1 MQTDLINELNEQQ
14 QEAVINYQ
22 GPMLILA
29 GAGSGKTKTLTHKI
43 AYLLLNNHAQPH
55 EIMAVTFTNK
65 AAKEMKTRLDVVIG
79 REIIMPYLG
88 TFHSICV
95 RLLRK
100 YGSQI
105 SIPSNFVIY
114 DETDKKNLIKRILK
128 DHHLDEKKYPPSQIS
143 SIISSAKNDL
153 MDPEEY
159 VQSAD
164 GPLAKIVYQVYEDY
178 QKELK
183 RSVAQDFDDLIMN
196 VVRLLRLSPPTKDEL
211 HARIKY
217 IFIDEYQD
225 TNQAQYQLVKLLV
238 NNEQNITVVGDDWQS
253 IYSWRGADFRNI
265 LKFEKDFK
273 NAKVV
278 KLEKNYRSTKNILDS
293 AHKIISKNTKRSDK
307 KLFTEKGDGSPV
319 QIIETSNERDEGRR
333 IAHIVQHELA
343 LGAVN
348 EDIAVLYRTN
358 AQSRSLEEAMIHYQI
373 PYKIVGGLKFYD
385 RKEIKDI
392 LAYLR
397 LAVQPEDQA
406 SFQRIYNVP
415 TRKIG
420 EKSLA
425 NFYKF
430 RSENR
435 YGLTEA
441 LANID
446 QAQDITPSAKDG
458 FLKLYGILKYC
469 QTQSEILSVQELIE
483 QLIKN
488 IGYQDYLE
496 DGTVQGE
503 SRQENVRELL
513 SVASQYQG
521 LTISDFLE
529 DTALLTDMD
538 DKDKINGT
546 VTLTTIHA
554 SKGLEFPIVIISG
567 MEEGIFPHSRS
578 IFDATELE
586 EERRLCYV
594 GMTRAKSK
602 LYLTHA
608 SSRMIFGK
616 QDYNI
621 PSRFLGEIDETS
633 DRTPG
638 SGLNNT
644 EQKEEV
650 YIPDI
655 EPGDAI
661 DHALFGRGTV
671 LEVEGSF
678 ALIYFKGKGNKK
690 INLDFAP
697 VKKYES

>member
-1 MQTDLINELNEQQ
+1 MQTDLLSELNEQQ
-14 QEAVINYQ
+14 QQAVINYQ

-43 AYLLLNNHAQPH
+43 AYLLLNHHAKPH

-65 AAKEMKTRLDVVIG
+65 AAKEMKTRLDGVIG
-79 REIIMPYLG
+79 QEITMPYLG

-100 YGSQI
+100 YGDQI

-114 DETDKKNLIKRILK
+114 DEADKKNLIKRILK
-128 DHHLDEKKYPPSQIS
+128 EHHLDEKKYPPSQIS
-143 SIISSAKNDL
+143 GIISSAKNDL

-159 VQSAD
+159 IQSAD
-164 GPLAKIVYQVYEDY
+164 GPLAKVAYQIYVDY
-178 QKELK
+178 KKELNK
-183 RSVAQDFDDLIMN
+183 SVAQDFDDLIMN
-196 VVRLLRLSPPTKDEL
+196 TVRLFRLSEITKKEL
-211 HARIKY
+211 HERIKY

-238 NNEQNITVVGDDWQS
+238 SSTQNITVVGDDWQS

-319 QIIETSNERDEGRR
+319 QIIETANERDEGRR
-333 IAHIVQHELA
+333 IAHIIQHELA

-430 RSENR
+430 RSENN

-441 LANID
+441 LAKID

-458 FLKLYGILKYC
+458 FSKLYGLLEYC
-469 QTQSEILSVQELIE
+469 QAQSENLSVQELIE

-538 DKDKINGT
+538 EKDKISGT

-554 SKGLEFPIVIISG
+554 SKGLEFPIVVISG

-578 IFDATELE
+578 IFDASELE

-594 GMTRAKSK
+594 GMTRAKVK

-608 SSRMIFGK
+608 TTRMIFGK

-621 PSRFLGEIDETS
+621 PSRFLSEIDENADKNPEISVDNIQDET
-633 DRTPG
+633 
-638 SGLNNT
+638 
-644 EQKEEV
+644 V
-650 YIPDI
+650 YVPDI
-655 EPGDAI
+655 HPGDSI
-661 DHALFGRGTV
+661 EHALFGRGSV

-697 VKKYES
+697 VKKYEN